1 MGKLSPLFCKRISR
15 VTDRSL
21 LTEEYNSTYE
31 LVEYMVQNE
40 KAELVKIIQNKLRII
55 SYRLCELEGEEQ

>member
-1 MGKLSPLFCKRISR
+1 MSKLSPFFCKRISR
-15 VTDRSL
+15 TTDCSL

-55 SYRLCELEGEEQ
+55 SYRLCELEGEK